1 MARWRIGII
10 GCGWAGSQ
18 HARAVQA
25 LADRAVLAAL
35 ADSDTD
41 VVQRKAKEWN
51 VSTWTSDYRQLL
63 TTTKLDAVSICLPH
77 SLHSEVAVVAVEAG
91 LHLLVEKPL
100 APTLAE
106 ADRMIEAAAKQR
118 VCLMVAENTRFD
130 ATYRRVAELLEAG
143 LLGEIFLVRVSRE
156 HQMHDYLRARPWF
169 LAEPSG
175 GILMS
180 GGVHDFELVRMLA
193 GEIAHVYALT
203 PRKVFT
209 EMVADDTGVV
219 VAGLASGATATLVES
234 FAMRT
239 PMPGVQGTVHGT
251 QGTLWFSG
259 DMIQIY
265 RADQDGYPKAVEEIR
280 VPPVDTFEAE
290 ISHFL
295 DSLDGG
301 ATPITSG
308 EEERKPLAAVVAAYA
323 SIQRGERVYLI

>member
-18 HARAVQA
+18 HAQAVQA
-25 LADRAVLAAL
+25 LADRAVLAAV
-35 ADSDTD
+35 ADRNTD
-41 VVQRKAKEWN
+41 VAQRKAKEWN
-51 VSTWTSDYRQLL
+51 VSTWTSDYRELL
-63 TTTKLDAVSICLPH
+63 TKTRLDAVSICLPH
-77 SLHSEVAVVAVEAG
+77 SLHSEAAVAAAEAG

-106 ADRMIEAAAKQR
+106 ADRMIEAAAKQG

-130 ATYRRVAELLEAG
+130 PTYLRVLELLESG
-143 LLGEIFLVRVSRE
+143 VLGEIFLVRVSRE

-169 LAEPSG
+169 LTEPSG

-180 GGVHDFELVRMLA
+180 GGIHDFELVRMLA

-234 FAMRT
+234 FAIRT
-239 PMPGVQGTVHGT
+239 PTPGVQGAVHGT
-251 QGTLWFSG
+251 QGTLWFNG
-259 DMIQIY
+259 DMIQVY
-265 RADQDGYPKAVEEIR
+265 RAEQDGHPEAVEEVR
-280 VPPVDTFEAE
+280 VPPVNTFEAE
-290 ISHFL
+290 MRHFL
-295 DSLDGG
+295 DSLDSG

-323 SIQRGERVYLI
+323 SMQRGERVHLS